1 MNNYKYDFIQYAI
14 RKKALKFGKFILKSG
29 RVSPYFFDISQFNS
43 GNDLIFL
50 GKIYVQTLIKSN
62 IPYNMLFGLSYKGI
76 SIALS
81 SSIIL
86 SHDYKKNISIC
97 FNRKEYKLHGE
108 GGLIIGKPPRGK
120 VILMDDVITSGS
132 TINKVFNIINCSQA
146 KLSGMIIA
154 LDRQEKDLYKKPAIK
169 NLQNRFDFKIKSIIK
184 LTDII
189 LFLEQNKIVDKKI
202 VFSIKE
208 YKKKYGS

>member
-1 MNNYKYDFIQYAI
+1 MFSIKNFEYFDKISSKTVESKPPLNAKRYDSRNIFLQLPYTNINFMNNYK
-14 RKKALKFGKFILKSG
+14 
-29 RVSPYFFDISQFNS
+29 
-43 GNDLIFL
+43 
-50 GKIYVQTLIKSN
+50 
-62 IPYNMLFGLSYKGI
+62 
-76 SIALS
+76 
-81 SSIIL
+81 
-86 SHDYKKNISIC
+86 
-97 FNRKEYKLHGE
+97 KEYKLHGE

-202 VFSIKE
+202 L
-208 YKKKYGS
+208 Y